1 MRHPRFRDIDPQ
13 VMAGV
18 PGIISALDAADP
30 SSMTVEGIP
39 AFRARVAA
47 WLASEP
53 PPAEVPDVAVTI
65 ETLTLADGYP
75 LRLAVYRPTRLTGP
89 LPGLF
94 HIHSGGM
101 ISGSIDTERS
111 AMASLAAATQSVV
124 VSVDYR
130 LAPEHPH
137 PIPVEDCY
145 AGLAW
150 TAEHAGDLGIDG
162 ARMVIGGES
171 AGGGLAAGTALLAR
185 DRHGPALRFQYLVYP
200 MLDDRNDSSSALE
213 FGADWPVWPR
223 ELNAVGWRAL
233 LGDEVG
239 GPDVSPYAAP
249 ARATNLAGLPAAYVD
264 CGGLEV
270 FRDES
275 IDYARRLASA
285 GIVVELH
292 IWPGVFHGWEG
303 AAPEAAVTRQATA
316 ARLDALRR
324 GLHGHQPTPGAP
336 GRGAADG

>member
-1 MRHPRFRDIDPQ
+1 MRHPRFRDIDPE

-39 AFRARVAA
+39 AFRDRVAA

-53 PPAEVPDVAVTI
+53 PPAEVPDVAAAI
-65 ETLTLADGYP
+65 ETLTLADGHR
-75 LRLAVYRPTRLTGP
+75 LRLAVYRPALLRGP
-89 LPGLF
+89 LPGVF

-101 ISGSIDTERS
+101 ISGSIDTERA
-111 AMASLAAATQSVV
+111 AMASLAASTECVV

-130 LAPEHPH
+130 LAPEHRH

-145 AGLAW
+145 AGLVW
-150 TAEHAGDLGIDG
+150 TAGQADRLGIDR
-162 ARMVIGGES
+162 ARIVIGGES

-185 DRHGPALRFQYLVYP
+185 DRGGPTLRFQYLVYP

-223 ELNAVGWRAL
+223 EMNVVGWQAL
-233 LGDEVG
+233 LGDRAG
-239 GPDVSPYAAP
+239 GPGVSPYAAP
-249 ARATNLAGLPAAYVD
+249 ARAPDLRGLPPAYVD
-264 CGGLEV
+264 CGDLEV
-270 FRDES
+270 FRDEC
-275 IDYARRLASA
+275 IDYARRLAGA

-316 ARLDALRR
+316 ARLVALRR
-324 GLHGHQPTPGAP
+324 ALHGPLPQPTATIQDAGA
-336 GRGAADG
+336 R